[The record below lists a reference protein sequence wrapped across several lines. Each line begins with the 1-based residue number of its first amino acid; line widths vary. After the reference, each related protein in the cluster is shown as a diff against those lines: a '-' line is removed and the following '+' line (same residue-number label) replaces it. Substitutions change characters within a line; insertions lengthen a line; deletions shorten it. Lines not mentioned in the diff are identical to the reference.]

1 MTQGA
6 KESTMKAR
14 MKSRVGAA
22 VIVAAILVGGC
33 STVERTS
40 PGIME
45 KFDVVGSDVP
55 AAETVLIR
63 NSGWTLLYFIPGLFG
78 DVTWDPKA
86 NDGKG
91 DINGGLWLFRDKCN
105 VADCYETLQKM
116 AEQQNCDLTNVTLV
130 DNSLISLGFTGYMEF
145 LGCFVEGNDVMVS
158 GVLRPRGGKAK

>member
-1 MTQGA
+1 
-6 KESTMKAR
+6 MKKR
-14 MKSRVGAA
+14 MVVGVAA
-22 VIVAAILVGGC
+22 VVVATILAGGC

-55 AAETVLIR
+55 ATETVLIR
-63 NSGWTLLYFIPGLFG
+63 NSGWTLLYVIPGLFG

-91 DINGGLWLFRDKCN
+91 DINGGLWFFRDKCN
-105 VADCYETLQKM
+105 VSDCYETLQKL
-116 AEQQNCDLTNVTLV
+116 AKQQNCDLTNVTLV

-145 LGCFVEGNDVMVS
+145 LGCFVESNDVMAS
-158 GVLRPRGGKAK
+158 GVLRSRGGKAK

>member
-1 MTQGA
+1 
-6 KESTMKAR
+6 MKKR
-14 MKSRVGAA
+14 MVVGVAA
-22 VIVAAILVGGC
+22 VVVATILAGGC

-55 AAETVLIR
+55 ATETVLIR
-63 NSGWTLLYFIPGLFG
+63 NSGWTLLYVIPGLFG

-91 DINGGLWLFRDKCN
+91 DINGGLWFFRDKCN
-105 VADCYETLQKM
+105 VSDCYETLQKL
-116 AEQQNCDLTNVTLV
+116 AKQQNCDLTNVTLV

-158 GVLRPRGGKAK
+158 GVLRSRGGKAK

>member
-1 MTQGA
+1 MA
-6 KESTMKAR
+6 
-14 MKSRVGAA
+14 GAA
-22 VIVAAILVGGC
+22 GIVATMLVGGC

-55 AAETVLIR
+55 ATETVLIR

-78 DVTWDPKA
+78 DVTWEPKA

-105 VADCYETLQKM
+105 VSDCYETLQRL

-130 DNSLISLGFTGYMEF
+130 DNSLIGLGFTGYLE
-145 LGCFVEGNDVMVS
+145 LLCCFIESNDVMVS
-158 GVLRPRGGKAK
+158 GVLRPRGGKTR

>member
-1 MTQGA
+1 MD
-6 KESTMKAR
+6 ETMRTLVQIAT
-14 MKSRVGAA
+14 
-22 VIVAAILVGGC
+22 IVAVALVAGC

-45 KFDVVGSDVP
+45 KFDVVGSNVQ
-55 AAETVLIR
+55 ATETVLIR
-63 NSGWTLLYFIPGLFG
+63 NSGWTLFYVIPGLFG

-105 VADCYETLQKM
+105 VSDCYETLQKL

-130 DNSLISLGFTGYMEF
+130 DNSLISLGFTGWMEF

>member
-1 MTQGA
+1 MTL
-6 KESTMKAR
+6 TMKTLF
-14 MKSRVGAA
+14 SAA
-22 VIVAAILVGGC
+22 VIAAAALVCGC

-45 KFDVVGSDVP
+45 KFDVVGSDVQ
-55 AAETVLIR
+55 ATETVLIR
-63 NSGWTLLYFIPGLFG
+63 NSGWTLFYIIPGLFG
-78 DVTWDPKA
+78 DVTWEPEA

-91 DINGGLWLFRDKCN
+91 DINGGLWLLQNKCN
-105 VADCYETLQKM
+105 VSDCYETLQKL

-130 DNSLISLGFTGYMEF
+130 DNSLISLGFTGWMEF